1 MLNMAVTDP
10 TVDPMAYLEEAKN
23 RKNENT
29 GDFTARPF
37 FFSIADGQKAL
48 IRPLLNLNA
57 YVRVHKHEYYDN
69 TSKKWLFRSQC
80 AKDLGQECQTCID
93 VEALP
98 EDTKE
103 EKKIKRQARA
113 SERFVLPAYLHA
125 VVEVKSNKKVTYTD
139 MEQQEHD
146 VSGPRL
152 LEMKPQTS
160 PILDKLLT
168 TYQASESH
176 DISKRDFKIERAGVG
191 IETVYTVEPK
201 DPSTFDP
208 AFHDI
213 PVEYLDRDLVFS
225 IYSDACPPRIVGAE
239 PLVAQPK
246 STNGAIRD
254 IPQF

>member
-1 MLNMAVTDP
+1 MAVTD
-10 TVDPMAYLEEAKN
+10 VNDPMAYLEEAKN

-29 GDFTARPF
+29 GDFTSRPF

-48 IRPLLNLNA
+48 IRPLLNLRE

-80 AKDLGQECQTCID
+80 AKDLGQECQTCLD

-98 EDTKE
+98 EETKE

-139 MEQQEHD
+139 MENVEHD

-201 DPSTFDP
+201 DPSSFDP
-208 AFHDI
+208 TSHDI
-213 PVEYLDRDLVFS
+213 PAEYLDRDLVFS
-225 IYSDACPPRIVGAE
+225 IYSDACPPRIVGIIE
-239 PLVAQPK
+239 PAVSQSKA
-246 STNGAIRD
+246 TNGAIRNAPD
-254 IPQF
+254 F